1 MLNPGRKRMLLD
13 LATIPVA
20 FWQLYRLFGA
30 AATACTMGAT
40 AGMLNTGG
48 SVNQIHGSSN

>member
-30 AATACTMGAT
+30 AATACTMGAPL
-40 AGMLNTGG
+40 GC
-48 SVNQIHGSSN
+48 